1 MHETGVIRKLI
12 QTALQEA
19 ERRGGRLTR
28 IHIRLGALAGGT
40 AAHLREHFV
49 HELQAL
55 GLDGPGGPSRID
67 LAIEEAPDHPAGVEL
82 TAIELADHGAAAR
95 EARE

>member
-55 GLDGPGGPSRID
+55 GLDGPSRID